1 MSESEPTAEVVES
14 VAAAAA
20 IIAELRQFN
29 SRLMAGYEA
38 AHRRLLDGYDAVSA
52 RLNSS
57 EGAMTRA
64 LELQLKMT
72 EEYERLLSLRH
83 ERELRAE
90 SARAR
95 SEALGQI
102 TRDVRALAPVVA
114 KKLLGVPLTGN
125 DSHGLQDLLASLDAD
140 QLDSIMTS
148 GKLELSEAQRQAL
161 AATLGSLAQKEASDA
176 AAE

>member
-1 MSESEPTAEVVES
+1 MSAHGEPVQGVEPID
-14 VAAAAA
+14 AAAV
-20 IIAELRQFN
+20 IAELRQFN

-38 AHRRLLDGYDAVSA
+38 AHRRLLDGYDALA
-52 RLNSS
+52 TRLSSS

-95 SEALGQI
+95 NEALTAI

-114 KKLLGVPLTGN
+114 KKFLGVPLTGN
-125 DSHGLQDLLASLDAD
+125 DSHGLQDLLASLTPE
-140 QLDSIMTS
+140 QLDAIMTS
-148 GKLELSEAQRQAL
+148 GEVKLSDAQRQAL
-161 AATLGSLAQKEASDA
+161 AATLGSLAEKEAGNA